1 VQIKVVVTVPK
12 TVFDDKAMVAEL
24 TRVQNSKTAPEV
36 KRLFK
41 NTTGDWQ
48 HNVDFQSRQR
58 TTNSSIGVSVF
69 PTGTNAKLYA
79 LVNNGAEPHDIP
91 KSGTTF
97 MRFQPGYR
105 AATTPRVIRSRSK
118 QRFGDYITTYKVR
131 HPGFKGREFDSAIAD
146 FYRPEFT
153 RDMQKVIDNQAKK
166 AASPSN
172 QETLK

>member
-1 VQIKVVVTVPK
+1 VRIEVVVTVPK

-41 NTTGDWQ
+41 NTTGGWQ
-48 HNVDFQSRQR
+48 HEVDFQSRQR
-58 TTNSSIGVSVF
+58 TTSSSIGVSVF

-79 LVNNGAEPHDIP
+79 LVNNGAAPHNIP
-91 KSGTTF
+91 KAGTTF

-105 AATTPRVIRSRSK
+105 AGTTPRMIRSRSK
-118 QRFGDYITTYKVR
+118 ARFGDFVVAYKVR
-131 HPGFKGREFDSAIAD
+131 HPGFEGREFDSAIGS
-146 FYRPEFT
+146 FYKPEFT

-166 AASPSN
+166 AASPQNS
-172 QETLK
+172 ETLK